1 MRDLKNLFENDGTAK
16 LGDLVKVS
24 VNDPNADF
32 WVVRRGTK
40 ESVGKPTEEFNP
52 ENYGIT
58 VTSDQLLPKYL
69 FYAFMNL
76 HNQGYFIPLA
86 KGTLR
91 LVNIRADD
99 IRNIRIG

>member
-1 MRDLKNLFENDGTAK
+1 MRDLTKLFENESAK
-16 LGDLVKVS
+16 LGDYIKVS

-32 WVVRRGTK
+32 WVTRRGSK
-40 ESVGKPTEEFNP
+40 ETVGKPSREFNP

-58 VTSDQLLPKYL
+58 VTSKDLLPDYL